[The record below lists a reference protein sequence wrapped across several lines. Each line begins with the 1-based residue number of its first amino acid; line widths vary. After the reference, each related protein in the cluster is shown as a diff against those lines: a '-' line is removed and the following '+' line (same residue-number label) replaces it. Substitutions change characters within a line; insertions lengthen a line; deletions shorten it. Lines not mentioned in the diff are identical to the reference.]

1 MKLLAAIFAA
11 LALLLSGPGV
21 VALTDGRVSDD
32 WRTASRA
39 SAGLAPDAAATPEA
53 VVQVY
58 AARAFKWRGAFAVHS
73 WIAVKPAG
81 AAAYTVYEVTGWAV
95 RRGGRAVQDHEA
107 VPDRHWYG
115 ARPNVL
121 AELRGPQAAVAIGRI
136 EAAVAAYP
144 YPDSY
149 TTWPGPN
156 SNTFVAHVL
165 RQVPE
170 LRADLPPTAIGKD
183 YLPGPAFAA
192 VTPSGTGGQFSL
204 FGLAGIAV
212 GIEEGIEINILGL
225 GFGIDPGELA
235 LRLPGIGTVG
245 LNTRA
250 AAAPSP

>member
-1 MKLLAAIFAA
+1 MRVFLAIPVILAALLA
-11 LALLLSGPGV
+11 GPGV
-21 VALTDGRVSDD
+21 IALTSAHDAAD

-39 SAGLAPDAAATPEA
+39 SAGLAPDPATTPEA

-95 RRGGRAVQDHEA
+95 RRGGRAVQDREA
-107 VPDRHWYG
+107 VPDRRWYG
-115 ARPNVL
+115 AQPAVL
-121 AELRGPQAAVAIGRI
+121 ADLRGPAAAAAIGRI
-136 EAAVAAYP
+136 AAAVAAYP

-192 VTPSGTGGQFSL
+192 VTPSGTGGQLSL

-212 GIEEGIEINILGL
+212 GLEEGIEINILGL
-225 GFGIDPGELA
+225 GIGIDPGELA
-235 LRLPGIGTVG
+235 LRLPGLGTVG
-245 LNTRA
+245 LNTGA
-250 AAAPSP
+250 ATARR